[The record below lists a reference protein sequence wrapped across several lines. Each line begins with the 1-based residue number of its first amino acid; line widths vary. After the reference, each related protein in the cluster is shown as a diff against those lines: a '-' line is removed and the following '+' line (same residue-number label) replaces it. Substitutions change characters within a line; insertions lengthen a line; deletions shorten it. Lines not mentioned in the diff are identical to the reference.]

1 MLKVTEYK
9 ESKSVNIEYDVYIPI
24 NIEFATWNISKEP
37 MIYWRTGDFKKS
49 LIEIGVGK
57 YTGNI
62 CSITLTLSE
71 NVYKIE
77 KLNLDMKNITL
88 IKGIP
93 NFQVEEYDDK
103 TYIDENSELNVY
115 IGIDKLLISFSEN
128 DTVSIVQ
135 NDNVGFALDINK
147 MVCGVIVSGMLEHE
161 KNILE
166 EALKYKK

>member
-1 MLKVTEYK
+1 MIMLKVTEYK
-9 ESKSVNIEYDVYIPI
+9 ESQSINIEYDIYTPI
-24 NIEFATWNISKEP
+24 NIEFGTWNISKEP
-37 MIYWRTGDFKKS
+37 TIYWRTGDFKKS

-62 CSITLTLSE
+62 RFITLTLSE
-71 NVYKIE
+71 NVHKME
-77 KLNLDMKNITL
+77 NWNLDIKNITL

-93 NFQVEEYDDK
+93 NFQVEEYADK
-103 TYIDENSELNVY
+103 TYIDEISKLNVY
-115 IGIDKLLISFSEN
+115 IGIDKVLISFSEN

-135 NDNVGFALDINK
+135 NENVGFVLDKDK

-166 EALKYKK
+166 EALK

>member
-9 ESKSVNIEYDVYIPI
+9 ESKSINIEYDVYTPI
-24 NIEFATWNISKEP
+24 NIEFGTWNISKEP
-37 MIYWRTGDFKKS
+37 TIYWRTGDFKKS

-62 CSITLTLSE
+62 RSITLTLSE
-71 NVYKIE
+71 NVYKLE
-77 KLNLDMKNITL
+77 NLNLDMKNITL

-93 NFQVEEYDDK
+93 NFQVEEYADK
-103 TYIDENSELNVY
+103 TYIDENSKLNVY
-115 IGIDKLLISFSEN
+115 IGIDKVLISFSEN
-128 DTVSIVQ
+128 DTVSIIQ

-166 EALKYKK
+166 EALKY